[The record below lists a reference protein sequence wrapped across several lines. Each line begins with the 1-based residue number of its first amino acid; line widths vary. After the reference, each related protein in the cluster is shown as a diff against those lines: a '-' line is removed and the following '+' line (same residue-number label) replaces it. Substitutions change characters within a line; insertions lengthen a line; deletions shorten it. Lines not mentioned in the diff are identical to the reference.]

1 MKCYVTFRSF
11 RHSENDDVAYYAVK
25 MFKYVDN
32 SLIITANYRKEKL
45 NIPSQNLITLV
56 QTNMRQH
63 QNIKSR

>member
-11 RHSENDDVAYYAVK
+11 SHSEDDDVTYFAIET
-25 MFKYVDN
+25 FKCVDN

-45 NIPSQNLITLV
+45 KIPRQKLITLV

-63 QNIKSR
+63 QDTKSR